1 MKLNN
6 SEAIYYSLE
15 CLNLEAYLE
24 IFSSFWIS
32 LIFVR
37 VNYPCLVETYK
48 ILPLQLVSFF

>member
-32 LIFVR
+32 LIFVG